1 MIAKG
6 SWHGELVN
14 FQIAESIVA
23 SWIISTGN
31 GSNSICFVDGCM
43 SKELQYGLKMSYL
56 PKGCMIGR
64 QSVKLSRQ
72 QLEHVVPFW
81 FEHV

>member
-6 SWHGELVN
+6 SWHGEVVK
-14 FQIAESIVA
+14 FQIPGVRGFVDHF
-23 SWIISTGN
+23 STGD

-56 PKGCMIGR
+56 PEGCMIGR
-64 QSVKLSRQ
+64 QSVKLNRQ
-72 QLEHVVPFW
+72 
-81 FEHV
+81 